1 MGSLSHAIA
10 RWLLAE
16 IKNYRN
22 MKKEKKFLASADIA
36 KRIGVAETR
45 YRTPEGRYVLDEKDI
60 RMLRFQMT
68 PDEYVNG
75 IDATIIPDNKLQ
87 AIIATCKIGVEE
99 QVKEEVEQNKEKE
112 E

>member
-1 MGSLSHAIA
+1 
-10 RWLLAE
+10 
-16 IKNYRN
+16 

-36 KRIGVAETR
+36 KRIGVAESR

-75 IDATIIPDNKLQ
+75 IDATIIPENKLQ

-99 QVKEEVEQNKEKE
+99 QVKEEPLKEEQVEEVKQNEEKE